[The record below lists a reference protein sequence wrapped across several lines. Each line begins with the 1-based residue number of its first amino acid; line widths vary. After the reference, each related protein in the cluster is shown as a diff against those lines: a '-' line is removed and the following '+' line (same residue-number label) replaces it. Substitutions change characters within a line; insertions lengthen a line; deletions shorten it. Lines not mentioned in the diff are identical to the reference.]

1 MTFIAKLAAILL
13 GAHLLQ
19 DPEPC
24 KCNSIE
30 QNVMMTGSTTIH
42 LVDYTRKKC
51 GFTLD
56 TRLTITPEEGNS
68 TFDEVIVSVYKS
80 NRELISKQIV
90 TGTSFVR
97 IQENFTLKKHEK
109 VWIEIMSNNN
119 KQQYLVSSI
128 SK

>member
-30 QNVMMTGSTTIH
+30 QNVIMTGSTTIH

-51 GFTLD
+51 GFALD
-56 TRLTITPEEGNS
+56 TRLTITPEGSN
-68 TFDEVIVSVYKS
+68 TFDEITVSVYKS
-80 NRELISKQIV
+80 DRELVSKQVV

-97 IQENFTLKKHEK
+97 IQENFVLKKREK
-109 VWIEIMSNNN
+109 VWIEITSNNEG
-119 KQQYLVSSI
+119 QQYLVSSI